1 MVRCAAEEADMIN
14 RIWRGWTSSANADAY
29 QQLLEREIAPGI
41 AGRGI
46 AGVRGPRLL
55 RRPSGEDE
63 VEFVTIMSFP
73 DWAAVEAF
81 AGPGGHIAVVPPA
94 ARQLL
99 SRFDHESA
107 HYEVVVPADT

>member
-1 MVRCAAEEADMIN
+1 MIN
-14 RIWRGWTSSANADAY
+14 RIWHGWTSTENADAY
-29 QQLLEREIAPGI
+29 QRLLEGEIAPGI

-55 RRPSGEDE
+55 RRPGGDGE

-73 DWAAVEAF
+73 DWAAVEEF
-81 AGPGGHIAVVPPA
+81 AGPGGRTAVVPPA

-99 SRFDHESA
+99 KRFDQESA
-107 HYEVVVPADT
+107 HYEVVLPADI